1 VAGKLVML
9 SAHVAGTESCWR
21 GDLQLATGSLHVN
34 EKLGSL
40 HLELTRFQE
49 LGGFFSLGMSHDS
62 KA

>member
-1 VAGKLVML
+1 MKSGRQAGHVV
-9 SAHVAGTESCWR
+9 SACGWD